1 MCSTRDVRFWRD
13 KGGISQ
19 LGTREVSLSLAN
31 GEAMT
36 QSIAGHLSD
45 ALYFTKHLLCIAGV
59 VDKSQVPTDN
69 TQSVV
74 WIHLFIAH

>member
-1 MCSTRDVRFWRD
+1 MCVS
-13 KGGISQ
+13 G
-19 LGTREVSLSLAN
+19 GTREVSQGKVSLSLAN